1 MAHISS
7 RSQADAE
14 TEASDL
20 FSADGRMHEARE
32 ALHVAWKPGPPVIGK
47 PSQGDKDTMLSVE
60 ASRISAAAIPVYGAA
75 PVHP

>member
-1 MAHISS
+1 MARISS

-14 TEASDL
+14 TKVSDL
-20 FSADGRMHEARE
+20 FSADGRTHEARGV
-32 ALHVAWKPGPPVIGK
+32 LHGAWKTGPPVISK
-47 PSQGDKDTMLSVE
+47 PSQGDKDTMLSTE